1 MTFSKYQQQIA
12 PGTYLQTV
20 LGALVEDPQP
30 RFAMLPIGPMAED
43 MNKGIDQGLLRQL
56 AQAAELGTAT
66 RAQLFVSPAGALS
79 QLHYDQYDNLFFQV
93 CILCL
98 AAMTAHCSS
107 LLDTVSFCR
116 IDLYVY

>member
-1 MTFSKYQQQIA
+1 MTFSKYQQQMA

-20 LGALVEDPQP
+20 LGALVQDPQP

-56 AQAAELGTAT
+56 VQAAELGTAT

-93 CILCL
+93 SIPMPAVAASSTLAVFSPVCILG
-98 AAMTAHCSS
+98 SR
-107 LLDTVSFCR
+107 V
-116 IDLYVY
+116 